1 MEYLSPDS
9 HSVVRAPLRKVT
21 TYAVILLSI
30 VAIVAVI
37 ADVGRPTVPILL
49 LTVALIID
57 HFGNKGDT

>member
-9 HSVVRAPLRKVT
+9 HSVVRTPLRKVT
-21 TYAVILLSI
+21 TYAVILLS
-30 VAIVAVI
+30 IVAVI